1 MAEKTSSVPTLESLQ
16 GQVDQLTKLVEKQNK
31 IILST
36 GEKLMQMQVEQQK
49 AKHKDLETSKSSI
62 VESSDDFVTNE
73 DIVQL
78 VGELQGQLL
87 ALDYK
92 SFARVANS
100 NKGIKEPLEIVPNHD
115 GEFPAEKIYPLNK
128 LDFKTFSDTK
138 VFVLAKFYELI
149 PDFRD
154 AEVDEICLKH
164 FNELSISPAETELLT
179 KEAELWLP
187 EKSNRSDLYNKLAI
201 YLGVETRKEK
211 EAN

>member
-1 MAEKTSSVPTLESLQ
+1 MGEKTPSELTLKSLQ
-16 GQVDQLTKLVEKQNK
+16 EQVDQLTKLVEKQNK

-49 AKHKDLETSKSSI
+49 TKHRAL
-62 VESSDDFVTNE
+62 ESSRNTSVEEEYDYVTNE

-100 NKGIKEPLEIVPNHD
+100 NKGENEPLEIVPNHD
-115 GEFPAEKIYPLNK
+115 GEFPSEKIYPLNK
-128 LDFKTFSDTK
+128 IEFKTFSDTK
-138 VFVLAKFYELI
+138 VFVLAKYYELI

-164 FNELSISPAETELLT
+164 FNDLSISSAETELLS

-187 EKSNRSDLYNKLAI
+187 EESNRSDLYNKLAI

-211 EAN
+211 QVK